1 MTFIKTAFEKSGA
14 RTHYRFAQM
23 LGVSIQAVQY
33 IFGVTARHQTRK
45 SMNLKLL
52 CRLRKVSTLSWTQFG
67 RLLDK
72 EFGEE

>member
-1 MTFIKTAFEKSGA
+1 MKFVETTFEKSGA
-14 RTHYRFAQM
+14 PTHYRFAKM

-33 IFGVTARHQTRK
+33 IFGVTARHRTRK

-52 CRLRKVSTLSWTQFG
+52 CRLRKVSTLSWAQFG